1 MKKRLKR
8 IIEMDF
14 SKFEFPKKKEKL
26 LTSKTDLAIEK
37 DGILPSQAVEKPST
51 ASYLFNLF
59 NDSPR

>member
-1 MKKRLKR
+1 
-8 IIEMDF
+8 MDF